1 MLHILQ
7 EIAIVSHPTLLHC
20 LTMLHY
26 YSSYIVTFLVLL
38 HCDIINSCLPCSVDI
53 SLSSASSS
61 RYYSR
66 YYSSP
71 VINQC
76 LPPDVRTI

>member
-38 HCDIINSCLPCSVDI
+38 HHYIVLDVLHCSCLCFKWDLLKEEENTHKRI
-53 SLSSASSS
+53 I
-61 RYYSR
+61 RQ
-66 YYSSP
+66 
-71 VINQC
+71 I
-76 LPPDVRTI
+76 